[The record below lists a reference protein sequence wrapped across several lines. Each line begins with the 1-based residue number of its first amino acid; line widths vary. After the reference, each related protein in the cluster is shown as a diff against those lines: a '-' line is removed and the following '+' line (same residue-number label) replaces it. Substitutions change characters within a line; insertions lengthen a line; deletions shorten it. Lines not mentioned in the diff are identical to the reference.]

1 MNGMDRRTRVSM
13 GGAVARGP
21 VEEPLLHVN
30 VIATTTRRQ
39 SYRSLCTTL
48 SMLAQQQQQLI
59 LVG

>member
-1 MNGMDRRTRVSM
+1 M